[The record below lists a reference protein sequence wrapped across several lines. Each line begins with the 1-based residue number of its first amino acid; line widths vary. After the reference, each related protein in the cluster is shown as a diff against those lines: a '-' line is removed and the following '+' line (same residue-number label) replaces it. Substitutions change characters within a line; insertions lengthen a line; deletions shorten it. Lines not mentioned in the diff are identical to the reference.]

1 MERIVVDPR
10 SWPNPRYAWYVTGF
24 LTIAFAV
31 SFVERMIMALMVE
44 PIKADLG
51 LTDFEISLLHGFAF
65 AVFYVVA
72 ALPISRLTDHG
83 SRRLVIGFSI
93 ALWSV
98 ATAACGLSRDFVQLF
113 LSRIGVGIGEAGL
126 SPASYSMMADLF
138 PKERLARPIAV
149 YSVGIYAGSGLAFMV
164 GGAAVTY
171 MAGLGAVTLPGVGLL
186 QPWQA
191 TFLLV
196 ATPGIVLLLL
206 LGTVREPVRRL
217 DSAGDAERV
226 PLSRV
231 VAFVRE
237 HRRFFACHFLGF
249 AAMVTYM
256 GASIA
261 WIPSYFIRVH
271 DWTPHSV
278 GLGFGAVFMAG
289 GIIGISCCG
298 SLVDRMYR
306 RGKRD
311 AVMRLAMVSA
321 ALLIVPA
328 TLAPMVNDPVLT
340 LLLLLVSVLLYSI
353 PIALAPT
360 ALQLV
365 APARMRAQLA
375 AAYLFVATLIG
386 LAGGPALTAVLTDYV
401 FRDEAQV
408 GSSLVA
414 VALIALPVAVALL
427 GAAMR
432 PFRSMLQGPVA
443 AEQET

>member
-1 MERIVVDPR
+1 MERDGLDPR
-10 SWPNPRYAWYVTGF
+10 LWPDPRYAWYVTGF

-31 SFVERMIMALMVE
+31 AFVERMIMALMVE
-44 PIKADLG
+44 PIKADLQI
-51 LTDFEISLLHGFAF
+51 TDFEISLLHGFAF
-65 AVFYVVA
+65 VLFYVVA
-72 ALPISRLTDHG
+72 ALPISRLTDNG
-83 SRRLVIGFSI
+83 SRRLVIGSSI
-93 ALWSV
+93 ALWGI
-98 ATAACGLSRDFVQLF
+98 ATAACGLSRDFAQLF

-138 PKERLARPIAV
+138 PRERLARPIAV

-164 GGAAVTY
+164 GGAAVSY
-171 MAGLGAVTLPGVGLL
+171 IAGLGPVTLPGVGLL

-196 ATPGIVLLLL
+196 AAPGIVLLLL
-206 LGTVREPVRRL
+206 LSTIREPVRRL
-217 DSAGDAERV
+217 DTAGDAERV
-226 PLSRV
+226 PLAKV

-256 GASIA
+256 GASLA
-261 WIPSYFIRVH
+261 WIPTYFIRVH
-271 DWTPHSV
+271 SWTPQSV

-298 SLVDRMYR
+298 TLVDRMYR

-311 AVMRLAMVSA
+311 AVMRLATISA
-321 ALLIVPA
+321 ALLIVPG
-328 TLAPMVNDPVLT
+328 TLAPMVNNPVLT
-340 LLLLLVSVLLYSI
+340 LLLLLVAVLLYSI

-375 AAYLFVATLIG
+375 AAYLFVVTLIG
-386 LAGGPALTAVLTDYV
+386 LAGGPTLTAILTDYV
-401 FRDEAQV
+401 FREETQIGA
-408 GSSLVA
+408 SLVA
-414 VALIALPVAVALL
+414 VAVVALPVAVALM
-427 GAAMR
+427 AAAVS
-432 PFRSMLQGPVA
+432 PFRSMLEGPVTA
-443 AEQET
+443 GHET

>member
-1 MERIVVDPR
+1 MESGALDPR
-10 SWPNPRYAWYVTGF
+10 PWPNPRYAWYVTGF

-44 PIKADLG
+44 PIKADLR

-83 SRRLVIGFSI
+83 SRRLVIGSSI

-98 ATAACGLSRDFVQLF
+98 ATAACGLSKDFLQLF

-138 PKERLARPIAV
+138 PKDRLARPIAI

-171 MAGLGAVTLPGVGLL
+171 MAGLGSISLPGIGLL

-196 ATPGIVLLLL
+196 ASPGIVLLLL
-206 LGTVREPVRRL
+206 LCTIREPVRRL
-217 DSAGDAERV
+217 GTTGDTGRV
-226 PLSRV
+226 PLARV

-256 GASIA
+256 GASLA

-271 DWTPHSV
+271 SWTPHSV
-278 GLGFGAVFMAG
+278 GIGFGAVFMAG
-289 GIIGISCCG
+289 GIIGITCCG

-306 RGKRD
+306 RGRSD
-311 AVMRLAMVSA
+311 AVMRLATISA

-328 TLAPMVNDPVLT
+328 SLAPMAGDPAVT
-340 LLLLLVSVLLYSI
+340 LLLLLVAVMLYSI

-365 APARMRAQLA
+365 APPRMRAQLA

-386 LAGGPALTAVLTDYV
+386 LAGGPALAAFLTDFV
-401 FRDEAQV
+401 FRDESQV

-427 GAAMR
+427 AAATKA
-432 PFRSMLQGPVA
+432 FGSMLRNPAVLR
-443 AEQET
+443 QET